1 MKNNNKQI
9 NSLELYLY
17 LIKRFNMT
25 KEEAIKN
32 MKKHNQDTSFLN

>member
-9 NSLELYLY
+9 DNLELYKY

-25 KEEAIKN
+25 KDEAIKT